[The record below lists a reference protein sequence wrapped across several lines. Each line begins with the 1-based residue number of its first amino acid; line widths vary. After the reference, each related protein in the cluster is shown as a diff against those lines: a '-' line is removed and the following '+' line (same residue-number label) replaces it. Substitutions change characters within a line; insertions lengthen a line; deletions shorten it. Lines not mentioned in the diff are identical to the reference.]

1 MEKLT
6 DFLTNPEWWSVIATF
21 TTAVVAAYV
30 THKIGKRQNEL
41 IKQQIRQQEY
51 DIYSQLY
58 KLVKKADVEIDYY
71 LSEITGSLGV
81 DPWKKAKEGFL
92 KNKLEYINQ
101 LRSELQQ
108 NALNFEIKFT
118 KDFFDVD
125 CYGDVLDIMIH
136 NLKLLDKMVNEDKMI
151 FEESNSQRIFNIDG
165 SIEKG
170 QAYYIAQH
178 IKDKTYENII
188 GSNLL
193 YFIEQRDK
201 LRSGSNNILERIRER
216 CKVE

>member
-1 MEKLT
+1 MGKLT
-6 DFLTNPEWWSVIATF
+6 DFLTNPEWWNVIATF
-21 TTAVVAAYV
+21 TTAVTAVYI

-58 KLVKKADVEIDYY
+58 KLVKKADIEIDCY
-71 LSEITGSLGV
+71 LSEIISSLGV
-81 DPWKKAKEGFL
+81 VTWKQAKEGFL
-92 KNKLEYINQ
+92 KKKLEYIKQ

-108 NALNFEIKFT
+108 NVLDYEIKFT
-118 KDFFDVD
+118 KNFFDVD
-125 CYGDVLDIMIH
+125 CYGDILDIMIH
-136 NLKLLDKMVNEDKMI
+136 NLKLLDKMVDEDKMI
-151 FEESNSQRIFNIDG
+151 FEESSSQRIFNIDG